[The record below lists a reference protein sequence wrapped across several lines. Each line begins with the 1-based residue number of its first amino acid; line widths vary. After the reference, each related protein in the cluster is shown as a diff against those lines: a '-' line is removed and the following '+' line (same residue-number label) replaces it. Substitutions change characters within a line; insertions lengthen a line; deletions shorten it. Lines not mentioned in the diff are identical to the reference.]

1 MGGRRVAV
9 GEGTGVLVD
18 VGVSVGVSV
27 GVVVGVAV
35 AVGVELGVG
44 VHVGG
49 RAAMPTE
56 NVAVGNG
63 GLNGLSATRGLMNTK
78 RYAITTRTMRTTTT
92 SVAI

>member
-1 MGGRRVAV
+1 VSV
-9 GEGTGVLVD
+9 GIGVLVE

-49 RAAMPTE
+49 RAAMPGAK
-56 NVAVGNG
+56 VAVGKG
-63 GLNGLSATRGLMNTK
+63 GLNGLSATRGLMYTNK
-78 RYAITTRTMRTTTT
+78 YAITTRMMRTTTT
-92 SVAI
+92 RVAI